1 MSAGRL
7 RLSRITLFAVL
18 WVMVLVTVAPFLYM
32 LLGSFKQNFE
42 LLTLDPTLW
51 PRAGLD
57 FAKYAD
63 LVATWPI
70 LRNLLNSVIVS
81 VAVTVCV
88 TVFSTLT
95 GYALAK
101 YRFPGR
107 TVLMVIVIAT
117 LMVPFETRLVPT
129 YVMFRSWGLLNTYP
143 GLIIPSMISAFGVFM
158 IRQFAIES
166 VPDELIESA
175 RLDGASEFRILRSI
189 AAPLL
194 TPALV
199 SLALL
204 TFIGAWNDFL
214 WPVIAVTDTQMM
226 TVSVAL
232 QTLADQS
239 SAGVDLGRVLA
250 ASVLSVIP
258 VLVIFFI
265 FNRKITEAVLQGS
278 GRES

>member
-226 TVSVAL
+226 TISVAL